1 MGGTSTGAAQ
11 KEQKAQDVIQQ
22 TKTLQSNIHRIE
34 KEIEALEREELNIS
48 TNEGLILHRLKAIE
62 KSTADIIKAAN
73 ENFKS
78 EPIQVYSGI
87 PDAQKSYTPLNM
99 RKQTSVDQRLN
110 YEQQKPA
117 LLAMEINVQKD
128 LRTGKSHVLSTCT
141 VPAQELQQRGIKVYD
156 DGRKSVYALHS
167 ALDQPEPNGVDELSP
182 KEVEELLKQ
191 ATEKRKKHQDHHEP
205 PHLKHYQHSPCSEL
219 YNVEMNE
226 WPEYNHR
233 SIHHPY
239 QEIQEPAC
247 DFTQYSDQHE
257 NYHNSNG
264 KNFEMY
270 GSKTRCDPRQM
281 YDPCE
286 RHRRTDSQHV
296 NHIPPLSYR
305 EEDPQLS
312 VLNTLPSDEPVTMIF
327 MGYQNA
333 EEVTQDTQSYEGSIQ
348 AELVIIGDGEEETST
363 SAAPFQIIPTHSLL
377 NCNTNNASTQLSSET
392 PLPACLEPGVR
403 AQGRPSY
410 GAPGAQRVKGLA
422 QEPKSGSLAILGL
435 EPRPSNQ

>member
-1 MGGTSTGAAQ
+1 QKKSARDLWLMGGTSTGAVQ

-110 YEQQKPA
+110 HEQQKPA

-191 ATEKRKKHQDHHEP
+191 ATEKRKKPQDHHEP
-205 PHLKHYQHSPCSEL
+205 PHLKNYQHSPCSEL
-219 YNVEMNE
+219 YNMEMNE
-226 WPEYNHR
+226 WPEYKH
-233 SIHHPY
+233 SGIHYPY

-247 DFTQYSDQHE
+247 DFTQYSDQHV

-270 GSKTRCDPRQM
+270 GGKTRCDPRQI

-305 EEDPQLS
+305 EEDPKLS

-377 NCNTNNASTQLSSET
+377 NCNTNNASTHLISET
-392 PLPACLEPGVR
+392 PLPGRKTSKQARLKYCCL
-403 AQGRPSY
+403 
-410 GAPGAQRVKGLA
+410 LM
-422 QEPKSGSLAILGL
+422 
-435 EPRPSNQ
+435 